1 MSEAGLEPMVAVDLA
16 GDVAD
21 DAAEIG
27 LELAQSPV
35 GALEL
40 LGMGVTL
47 MLDQGELAD
56 PRIGLPQL
64 HAQLFGQ
71 LHQLLAGPVQQ
82 LGVGRE
88 GNVLRLHRGVDN
100 DARELR
106 RLHRAGLGRDRQALL
121 QQRLQPLLAHAVAPV
136 GHRGAIERQPV
147 LEKLLAAEVLVIRVL
162 DPPLAHHF
170 VAEIV
175 GVLENREPRHQPG
188 RQRRP
193 AGAVGVNRAE
203 LLFQKSPVDRPRQLR
218 QRVVHVDDLVEPRTK
233 QILLAA
239 FPPLPWP
246 HRTLRQ
252 SRVRVENHG
261 LRFEGI
267 PNLNLQE
274 NRRRNPNFRQIQ
286 SQQFQQFLL
295 PVNRFGIFHGRLCT
309 PSGSR
314 WLHDAIPRKP
324 TSNRRMAHASF
335 EP

>member
-1 MSEAGLEPMVAVDLA
+1 MGDELAALAVLEGGGNADLDAELVRLVSLALADAFHFGSMQAVDLGAALPAFLLAHPPAKAEQVSEAALEPMVAIDLA
-16 GDVAD
+16 GNVAD

-27 LELAQSPV
+27 LERAQSPV

-56 PRIGLPQL
+56 PRIGLPEL

-71 LHQLLAGPVQQ
+71 LHQLLTGPVHQ

-106 RLHRAGLGRDRQALL
+106 RLHGTSLGCYRQALL
-121 QQRLQPLLAHAVAPV
+121 QQRLQPLLSHAVAPV
-136 GHRGAIERQPV
+136 VHRGSIERQPV
-147 LEKLLAAEVLVIRVL
+147 LEKLLAAKVLVIRIL
-162 DPPLAHHF
+162 DPLLAHHL
-170 VAEIV
+170 VAEII

-193 AGAVGVNRAE
+193 PGAIGIYGTE
-203 LLFQKSPVDRPRQLR
+203 LPFQKPPLDRPRQLR
-218 QRVVHVDDLVEPRTK
+218 QPRIHVTDLGSPETK

-246 HRTLRQ
+246 HRTLRK
-252 SRVRVENHG
+252 SPLWGEN
-261 LRFEGI
+261 
-267 PNLNLQE
+267 
-274 NRRRNPNFRQIQ
+274 
-286 SQQFQQFLL
+286 
-295 PVNRFGIFHGRLCT
+295 
-309 PSGSR
+309 
-314 WLHDAIPRKP
+314 PR
-324 TSNRRMAHASF
+324 
-335 EP
+335 